1 MTGTSGTAIHLQ
13 QGPDSLHVVGRDRAA
28 VTGIREAD
36 RRLRHPIAEQADA
49 AGRQTG
55 DVRQL
60 ATLLREHRT
69 AARLSQ
75 ETLAEAAGVAVR
87 TVRNLE
93 GARIARP
100 RRRTVEELANAL
112 GLTGQP
118 RARLL
123 QTVHAIGLAPAWQQS
138 SLPPVVSDF
147 VGREAELAQLV
158 AQARRLADQ
167 PGNATVVISGP
178 PGVGKTSLVVRAAHL
193 LAAELPGVACHVD
206 LHGLD
211 LTPLSA
217 DQAMEQLLTSLG
229 DGRAGPLPASPGER
243 VARYR
248 MLTAARPGL
257 LVLDNAATEDQVRP
271 LLPTGPGWLTLVSS
285 RFTLGGL
292 DSTCRLRLADL
303 DEATARRLLE
313 EIVGADR
320 VAAEPAA
327 VSELIRLC
335 TGLPLALRVAGN
347 RLASRPSWTV
357 GWLVERLRDETRRL
371 DLPQPGGSP
380 VRAGFE
386 LSYDQLPEIARR
398 TLRRLALLPWPDYS
412 APAVAQLLAVDVGA
426 AEAALETLAD
436 ASLLSPA
443 AAPGRY
449 LLHDLLRVF
458 AAERLAAEE
467 PPMDRDEAT
476 ARVRAWLL
484 AQVEDAGRW
493 LDPDPRRE
501 PAAGTAFDSGRA
513 AMSWLTAE
521 RHGWWWAVRQAA
533 AAGRHREVI
542 SAAEALHWYSDRYHH
557 VVDWAA
563 LFGLAVAAAQACGD
577 PVAEAARR
585 NALGWTEG
593 LVLGRPAAAARQHR
607 AAFRLSAEAGDRR
620 NLGWACF
627 YLTGERHR
635 HGDLA
640 GAVETC
646 ARALREL
653 TGAGDL
659 TGRVIAAFTL
669 ADLRRQRGEAT
680 AAITH
685 LRYALD
691 DWQAARADQPAD
703 RHLASRPLQ
712 GWIHHRLGH
721 AHADLGQWPEA
732 VASMEAAV
740 TDFAA
745 GGDPF
750 GAGEAA
756 LGLGE
761 VLLRAGDPRG
771 KRVLLDAVRRFEAD
785 GDQGRATRARRLLR
799 PGPALTRQIAGDLA
813 WSAPAAEPSVS
824 LDVIQVADD

>member
-1 MTGTSGTAIHLQ
+1 M
-13 QGPDSLHVVGRDRAA
+13 
-28 VTGIREAD
+28 
-36 RRLRHPIAEQADA
+36 RHPIADQAVA
-49 AGRQTG
+49 AGRQTV

-60 ATLLREHRT
+60 AALLREHRT

-123 QTVHAIGLAPAWQQS
+123 QTVHAMGLAPAWQQS
-138 SLPPVVSDF
+138 SLPPVVPDF
-147 VGREAELAQLV
+147 VGRQAELDQLI
-158 AQARRLADQ
+158 AQARHLAGQ

-178 PGVGKTSLVVRAAHL
+178 PGVGKTTLVVRAAHL

-206 LHGLD
+206 LHGMD

-217 DQAMEQLLTSLG
+217 DQAMEQLLTSLSE
-229 DGRAGPLPASPGER
+229 GRSGPLPTSPGER
-243 VARYR
+243 IARYR
-248 MLTAARPGL
+248 MLTAARRGL
-257 LVLDNAATEDQVRP
+257 LVLDNAASEDQVRP

-285 RFTLGGL
+285 RFALGGL

-303 DEATARRLLE
+303 DEATARRLIE
-313 EIVGADR
+313 EIIGADR
-320 VAAEPAA
+320 VAAEPEATI
-327 VSELIRLC
+327 ELVRLC
-335 TGLPLALRVAGN
+335 AGLPLALRVAGN

-357 GWLVERLRDETRRL
+357 GWLAERLRDETRRL
-371 DLPQPGGSP
+371 DQLHPGETR
-380 VRAGFE
+380 VRAGFS

-412 APAVAQLLAVDVGA
+412 AAAVARLLAVDVGE

-467 PPMDRDEAT
+467 PPVDRDEAT

-484 AQVEDAGRW
+484 AMVEGAGPW

-501 PAAGTAFDSGRA
+501 PAPGTGFGSGQA

-533 AAGRHREVI
+533 AAGRHRDVI

-557 VVDWAA
+557 VIDWSA
-563 LFGLAVAAAQACGD
+563 LFGLAVSAAQASGD
-577 PVAEAARR
+577 PVAEAAQR
-585 NALGWTEG
+585 NALGWTQA
-593 LVLGRPAAAARQHR
+593 LVLGRPAEAVRQHR
-607 AAFRLSAEAGDRR
+607 EAFRLAAEAGDRR

-635 HGDLA
+635 DGDLA

-659 TGRVIAAFTL
+659 TGRVIASYTL

-691 DWQAARADQPAD
+691 DWQTALANQPAD
-703 RHLASRPLQ
+703 RQLASRPLQ
-712 GWIHHRLGH
+712 GWIHHRLGR
-721 AHADLGQWPEA
+721 AHADLGQWPA
-732 VASMEAAV
+732 AIAAMEAAGA
-740 TDFAA
+740 DFAA

-750 GAGEAA
+750 GSGEAA
-756 LGLGE
+756 LGLAE

-771 KRVLLDAVRRFEAD
+771 KRVLLDAVRGFEAD
-785 GDQGRATRARRLLR
+785 GDQGRAIRARQLLNLGSG
-799 PGPALTRQIAGDLA
+799 PGPGPGTANCR
-813 WSAPAAEPSVS
+813 
-824 LDVIQVADD
+824 